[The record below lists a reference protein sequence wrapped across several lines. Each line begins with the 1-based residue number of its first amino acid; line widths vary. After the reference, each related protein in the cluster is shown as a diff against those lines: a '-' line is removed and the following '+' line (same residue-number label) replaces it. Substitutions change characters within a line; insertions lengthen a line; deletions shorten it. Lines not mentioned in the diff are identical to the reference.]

1 MPVCKGVSNSFT
13 HWPPGIICI
22 ERRGTVVLRFFAT
35 LLAFIILLPFLGL
48 SIYTTPSELWHA
60 LTNPDVLDALKNSFL
75 GATYAT
81 LFAAIFAIPLGY
93 ALARDVLKPRKLWLT
108 LLNIPAMVPHSVGG
122 VVILLTF
129 SPKYSPIG
137 KFFAD
142 HGFYITGT
150 MLGVVLAMWIVSVPY
165 FINAAYDAFK
175 SVPHGLEKA
184 AMSMGASP
192 LMAFWTITLP
202 LGLRGLITGAIQTW
216 ARAVSEFGAVV
227 MVSYYP
233 KTAPVMVYELFN
245 NFGLKKSIPVA
256 VITMTMSAVIFI
268 TIRLWGGKDA

>member
-1 MPVCKGVSNSFT
+1 
-13 HWPPGIICI
+13 
-22 ERRGTVVLRFFAT
+22 
-35 LLAFIILLPFLGL
+35 
-48 SIYTTPSELWHA
+48 
-60 LTNPDVLDALKNSFL
+60 
-75 GATYAT
+75 
-81 LFAAIFAIPLGY
+81 
-93 ALARDVLKPRKLWLT
+93 
-108 LLNIPAMVPHSVGG
+108 
-122 VVILLTF
+122 
-129 SPKYSPIG
+129 
-137 KFFAD
+137 
-142 HGFYITGT
+142 
-150 MLGVVLAMWIVSVPY
+150 
-165 FINAAYDAFK
+165 
-175 SVPHGLEKA
+175 
-184 AMSMGASP
+184 MGASP